1 MNDNIDNKYLSV
13 SALNKYLYYKFD
25 NDLNLR
31 NVYLKAEISNLRL
44 SKGILY
50 FVLKDN
56 ESEISGLMFQTTLNK
71 INFKLEDGMTVL
83 VSGKVSLYHKR
94 GTYAIT
100 VNTIE
105 AIGLGEAYLKFIQ
118 LKDKLMKE
126 GLFNEE
132 YKLPI
137 KKFNHKIGLVTSST
151 GDAMHDV
158 ISTINKRYP
167 LAEVILYPAIVQ
179 GTDAPKS
186 LINAI
191 NKANEE
197 AICDCI
203 IIARG
208 GGSLEDLSCFNDED
222 LARCIFDSSIPT
234 ISGVGHEADFT
245 ICDFVSSRRAP
256 TPTGA
261 AVIASP
267 DMNDLIK
274 EINAYNQSLANSIK
288 NKLINAY
295 NKYQLLANSYAL
307 TSFNLKLEKLSDN
320 IDHLQKRLYNLSP
333 IDKINNY
340 LDKLNVVN
348 KDLNNSY
355 NLNIE
360 NNFKDLDKMI
370 DKLILLNP
378 LNIMKKGY
386 SITFKDDKVL
396 YDIKNVNKDDEIKT
410 KLLNGEI
417 RSKIIDIREDKNE

>member
-1 MNDNIDNKYLSV
+1 MEDKVDIKYLSV

-56 ESEISGLMFQTTLNK
+56 ESEISGLMYQSVLNK
-71 INFKLEDGMTVL
+71 LNFNVEDGMTVL
-83 VSGKVSLYHKR
+83 VSGKVALYHKR

-100 VNTIE
+100 VNTMD
-105 AIGLGEAYLKFIQ
+105 AIGLGDAYLKFIQ

-179 GTDAPKS
+179 GADAPAS
-186 LINAI
+186 LIKAI
-191 NKANEE
+191 TQANND

-208 GGSLEDLSCFNDED
+208 GGSLEDLSCFNDEA

-245 ICDFVSSRRAP
+245 ICDFVASRRAP

-274 EINAYNQSLANSIK
+274 EINSDIQSLVASIK
-288 NKLINAY
+288 NKLINSY
-295 NKYQLLANSYAL
+295 NKYQILANSYAL
-307 TSFNLKLEKLSDN
+307 SGFEKN
-320 IDHLQKRLYNLSP
+320 IDNLLDNVDHLNKRLLSLCP
-333 IDKINNY
+333 NEKINNY
-340 LDKLNVVN
+340 LDKLNN
-348 KDLNNSY
+348 LTKDLNNTY
-355 NLNIE
+355 NLKID
-360 NNFKDLDKMI
+360 NNFKTLDKNI

-386 SITFKDDKVL
+386 SITFQNDKVL
-396 YDIKNVNKDDEIKT
+396 YDINNVNKDEELKT

-417 RSKIIDIREDKNE
+417 RSKIIEIKEEKYE